1 MDFLTTEEIE
11 ELALTPEQIS
21 GLTPKYEN
29 KVATIKKE
37 MDGKANDNAE
47 AILNGAIAKV
57 IDLTKVPRNQGEKVA
72 DYLQRSS
79 DTFLSNKRTELETA
93 KADYDKKIAEFK
105 GDDATKAELE
115 KAKQDYDA
123 VLQKYADYDDLKAK
137 AEKFEPLETEYKTMK
152 LQVAFQGVKPS
163 FPDTVNQYEVKA
175 KWDEFVK
182 EVQTIYNIEIV
193 DGEARVISKE
203 NVHINKK
210 LSELVEQDKNI
221 TELLQGRQQ
230 QGTGHKTGKDKTI
243 DGVPFAIPENATNED
258 ISKLVNEYLD
268 KQGVLPLAPNRA
280 SLFAEMY
287 SKIKQAK

>member
-79 DTFLSNKRTELETA
+79 DTFLSNKKTELETA

-193 DGEARVISKE
+193 DGEARAISKE

-243 DGVPFAIPENATNED
+243 EGVPFAIPENATNED

-268 KQGVLPLAPNRA
+268 KQGVLKLAPNRA

>member
-57 IDLTKVPRNQGEKVA
+57 IDLTKVTRNQGEKVA

-79 DTFLSNKRTELETA
+79 DTFLSNKKTELETA

-193 DGEARVISKE
+193 DGEARAISKE

-268 KQGVLPLAPNRA
+268 KQGVLKLAPNRA